1 MIYNYIPITHVEST
15 SVVNKGE
22 AMACELAS
30 VFPAPK
36 SSRPLHDPASDDEPN
51 DCVSLGKP
59 FRYTIP
65 SFDVLAV
72 ELRQMRIKG
81 HTPDGEEQ
89 VYDFF
94 VRNDPTFEK
103 PHPAWMEITDATLV
117 EVRIWP

>member
-1 MIYNYIPITHVEST
+1 MEST

-36 SSRPLHDPASDDEPN
+36 SSQPLHDPASDDEPN
-51 DCVSLGKP
+51 DYVYIVSLGKP

-81 HTPDGEEQ
+81 HS
-89 VYDFF
+89 
-94 VRNDPTFEK
+94 
-103 PHPAWMEITDATLV
+103 
-117 EVRIWP
+117 